1 MFIIYVHK
9 QNYKKYLNTGTISY
23 ILLLYLINFVD
34 IGNFLR
40 AYISTV
46 SSMLFNTY
54 EAKKYIHNF
63 LKFVLI
69 Y

>member
-9 QNYKKYLNTGTISY
+9 QNYNYIITISY

-34 IGNFLR
+34 ISNFLR